1 VSYAPVDV
9 WIDRQGLVRRIHL
22 TTVAAAHEAV
32 PETVTDITLALSRHG
47 EHVSV
52 AVPNAAETFDTTEL
66 AKSFLKS

>member
-1 VSYAPVDV
+1 M
-9 WIDRQGLVRRIHL
+9 
-22 TTVAAAHEAV
+22 
-32 PETVTDITLALSRHG
+32 TLALSRYG